1 MLDIERHYR
10 TAHTAVCWFWCRCV
24 FSRFSFVLAC
34 GQQEQRENE
43 ARKRAKETEDT
54 REASKRKGRGRGED
68 ARQKHRGRGREGGKG
83 KRGEEDEEKQTEETT
98 NEGREGKKGSRWQL
112 AAVVAGGVA
121 AEVEVRPVAIPLVV
135 ASPLADPQ
143 CHALGEDGD
152 VATQRRRQLARHRDA
167 KTSMGVGVGMG
178 MGMGMGV
185 VGVGVGMSV
194 SMGMSMSMSMGVLT
208 SHTSGKCRGTAS
220 GRRGGS

>member
-10 TAHTAVCWFWCRCV
+10 TAHTAVCWFWCCMMKQLQDTTMV
-24 FSRFSFVLAC
+24 ITMIAGQPTAALGIINYFLADGTKIILQEINYVYTTIITIAIVLV
-34 GQQEQRENE
+34 
-43 ARKRAKETEDT
+43 
-54 REASKRKGRGRGED
+54 
-68 ARQKHRGRGREGGKG
+68 
-83 KRGEEDEEKQTEETT
+83 
-98 NEGREGKKGSRWQL
+98 
-112 AAVVAGGVA
+112 AVVDFNASGRANASGRTSTSASA
-121 AEVEVRPVAIPLVV
+121 ATPPAITAASCHREVRPVAIPLVV

-167 KTSMGVGVGMG
+167 KTSMGVGVGMD

-194 SMGMSMSMSMGVLT
+194 SMGMSMSMGMGVLT
-208 SHTSGKCRGTAS
+208 
-220 GRRGGS
+220 